1 MLGHAAARGSCI
13 LLRVLPVCFFT
24 EAVRQQQAGCVG
36 TLQRARLAFKRWWVL
51 LLLRLGGVQV
61 DCLWTEARYEKAL
74 LVAGF
79 TQIEVSMIERA
90 LAASPPSRLI
100 HVHPLVC
107 LHRAAGAPPSCAPHM
122 FCCLHLSH
130 KQVFPGLARYVD
142 ALSRG
147 ATAETFLRLLPLR
160 CVAVVFASHHHHIL
174 NLLIEGL
181 LCGCCEL
188 RAASGVR
195 AALCCTMHW

>member
-1 MLGHAAARGSCI
+1 
-13 LLRVLPVCFFT
+13 
-24 EAVRQQQAGCVG
+24 
-36 TLQRARLAFKRWWVL
+36 
-51 LLLRLGGVQV
+51 
-61 DCLWTEARYEKAL
+61 
-74 LVAGF
+74 
-79 TQIEVSMIERA
+79 
-90 LAASPPSRLI
+90 
-100 HVHPLVC
+100 
-107 LHRAAGAPPSCAPHM
+107 M